1 MVTVTEEKVHAQQVS
16 IKNVFCMEGGQGASS
31 YMNNSQMQSRTIQ
44 SLLHVLKGTL
54 DNLQLPSLPEKFLT
68 AADLGCSCGQN
79 TLDIAE
85 FIVQHIFE
93 QYGSRGQ
100 AAPELCF
107 YFSDLPTSNINDF
120 NTLFRLLQDST
131 TTDNGSRRRYFAAGV
146 PGSFY
151 GRLFPE
157 KSINVFTCTF
167 SLHWLSQVPRE
178 VEDKRSAAY
187 NKGKLFVHGAPEATG
202 LAYKKQFQFDL
213 GSFLHCRATE
223 LRSQGAL
230 FVVCVGRPSS
240 FSPTDQGNLGSL
252 HENIFQDSWD
262 DIVREGLMDDE
273 KTDSFNIPLYAP
285 TLEEFREAVDANGS
299 FRINLLDLVTGS
311 APVIDCP
318 DDPGAIGCTVA
329 NNARSVHGVLVEAHI
344 GRALSGEVFRRL
356 QCRAE
361 ERAEELMEGL
371 RFPYVVCS
379 LSLI

>member
-1 MVTVTEEKVHAQQVS
+1 MVTETEEKVVHAQQVS
-16 IKNVFCMEGGQGASS
+16 FKNVFCMEGGQGASS
-31 YMNNSQMQSRTIQ
+31 YLNNSQIQSRTMQ

-54 DNLQLPSLPEKFLT
+54 DTLQLPSLPEKFLT

-79 TLDIAE
+79 TIDIANV
-85 FIVQHIFE
+85 IVQHISE

-107 YFSDLPTSNINDF
+107 YFSDLPSNDF

-131 TTDNGSRRRYFAAGV
+131 TTDDNGSRRRYFAAGV

-157 KSINVFTCTF
+157 KSINIFTCTF

-178 VEDKRSAAY
+178 VEDKGSAAY

-202 LAYKKQFQFDL
+202 MAYKRQFTLDL
-213 GSFLHCRATE
+213 GSFLHCRAIE

-230 FVVCVGRPSS
+230 FIVCVGRPSS
-240 FSPTDQGNLGSL
+240 SSPTDQGNLGTL

-262 DIVREGLMDDE
+262 DIVREGLMDEE
-273 KTDSFNIPLYAP
+273 KTDNFNIPLYAP
-285 TLEEFREAVDANGS
+285 TVEEFREAVDANGS
-299 FRINLLDLVTGS
+299 FRINQLDMVIGS
-311 APVIDCP
+311 APVVDSP
-318 DDPGAIGCTVA
+318 NDPGAVGCTVA

-371 RFPYVVCS
+371 RFPHVVCS
-379 LSLI
+379 LSLV